1 MQSTAHRSP
10 PGHFE
15 SLDVRNPLQKALI
28 HGLLFSQGKSQID
41 KSRGPKPGHYN
52 LTPRQANRFIDGTLN
67 TQYTV
72 PTRSNMQGTKRLL
85 LLLALTASVCSA
97 QSAPPKAQT
106 KSDYSKRTASFVSNA
121 EIGAVLA
128 AAATS
133 AVADNV
139 LRVQPIDGE
148 YNVGVSVV
156 RRVKVNGKTPPDA
169 ILHHDITEIYHVL
182 TGSGILVTGG
192 TIEGETELP
201 SDDPVVRTLIGPST
215 VGKVITGGTR
225 QQVGPGDVVIIPPNT
240 AHGFVEITSE
250 QVTYL
255 LVRVDPH
262 RVLAQH
268 DRTP

>member
-1 MQSTAHRSP
+1 
-10 PGHFE
+10 
-15 SLDVRNPLQKALI
+15 
-28 HGLLFSQGKSQID
+28 
-41 KSRGPKPGHYN
+41 
-52 LTPRQANRFIDGTLN
+52 
-67 TQYTV
+67 
-72 PTRSNMQGTKRLL
+72 MQGARRLHL
-85 LLLALTASVCSA
+85 IVALTASVCSA
-97 QSAPPKAQT
+97 QSATPTALA
-106 KSDYSKRTASFVSNA
+106 KSDQSKGTATFVSNA
-121 EIGAVLA
+121 EIGALLA
-128 AAATS
+128 PAATG

-139 LRVQPIDGE
+139 LRVVPIGGE

-182 TGSGILVTGG
+182 KGSGLLVTGG

-201 SDDPVVRTLIGPST
+201 PDDPDVRTLIGPST

-225 QQVGPGDVVIIPPNT
+225 QRVGPGGVAVIPPNT

-250 QVTYL
+250 QITYL

-268 DRTP
+268 EHKP